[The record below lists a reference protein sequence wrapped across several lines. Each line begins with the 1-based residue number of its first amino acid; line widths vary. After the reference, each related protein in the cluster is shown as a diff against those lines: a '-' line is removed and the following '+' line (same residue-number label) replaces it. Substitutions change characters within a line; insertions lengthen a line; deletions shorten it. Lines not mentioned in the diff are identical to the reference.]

1 MIVTTVLIALLVG
14 LVEGTEA
21 LTVVLAVG
29 LTRGWRASI
38 GGTLAGLA
46 VLAAVVVLLGGAALH
61 AIPLQWLNLL
71 LGTVLLLV
79 GLRWLTKAILRVAGL
94 VKMRDE
100 EAAFAK
106 TLAQLDSP
114 AERSPVERSPAERSA
129 SARIGFATSF
139 GAVLLE
145 GAEVALAVVALG
157 ARPGTTLPAVV
168 GAVAGVLAVVLAGIA
183 VRKPLA
189 RVPEN
194 TIKLVVGVMLS
205 AVGTVWAGEGL
216 GMSWLAGQ
224 LTVVVLIAWY
234 ALLAWVAVRWARAGS
249 VARKVETG
257 RATTAGAAR

>member
-29 LTRGWRASI
+29 ITRGWRASI
-38 GGTLAGLA
+38 GGTVAGVA

-61 AIPLQWLNLL
+61 AIPLRWLNLV
-71 LGTVLLLV
+71 LGAVLLMV
-79 GLRWLTKAILRVAGL
+79 GLRWLTKAVLRVAGL
-94 VKMRDE
+94 IKMRDE
-100 EAAFAK
+100 QAAFTK
-106 TLAQLDSP
+106 TLTQLESP
-114 AERSPVERSPAERSA
+114 AARSA
-129 SARIGFATSF
+129 SARVGFATSF

-145 GAEVALAVVALG
+145 GAEVALAVLALG
-157 ARPGTTLPAVV
+157 ARPGTTMPAVF
-168 GAVAGVLAVVLAGIA
+168 GALGGVLTVVLAGAA

-216 GMSWLAGQ
+216 GLSWLGGQ
-224 LTVVVLIAWY
+224 LTVVVLISWFAI
-234 ALLAWVAVRWARAGS
+234 LAWGATRWARAIPQ
-249 VARKVETG
+249 VR
-257 RATTAGAAR
+257 TAGADRAPAAGVTR